1 MKTFMIT
8 LVAVAALGLASVH
21 AQVLDSTRV
30 KQTDPTYNPP
40 TQVPGDQYIQR
51 DYLQIRSNEAPSS
64 LRSTL
69 KGNDYT
75 GWENGMLYRNR
86 TNNGYMLR
94 MGEGADT
101 RSFYFDKSGRKIDP
115 PAGTGTNRQMETP
128 TPESQRTQPQTQPGA
143 QPGNP
148 QPGNP
153 QPGTPPQPKK

>member
-8 LVAVAALGLASVH
+8 LAAVVALGLASVQ

-64 LRSTL
+64 LRTTL

-115 PAGTGTNRQMETP
+115 PAGTNRQMESP
-128 TPESQRTQPQTQPGA
+128 TPESQRTQPQHQQTQPQ
-143 QPGNP
+143 QPQTQP
-148 QPGNP
+148 QQQ
-153 QPGTPPQPKK
+153 QPNANPQPKK